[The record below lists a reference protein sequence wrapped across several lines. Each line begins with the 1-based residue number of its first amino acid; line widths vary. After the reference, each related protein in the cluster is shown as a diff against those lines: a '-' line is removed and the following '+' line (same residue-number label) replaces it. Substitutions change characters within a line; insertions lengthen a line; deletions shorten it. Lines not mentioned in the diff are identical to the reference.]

1 MNRDIQ
7 TIKDRIINELPVYT
21 ATFTFRMKA
30 YDSEFEEMNDLI
42 DQAAQSNEGF
52 LGKESWSNEKQHKKS
67 VIYYWSSL
75 EDLRVFS
82 RNPVHQKAKQNYSKW
97 YSGYEVIISEVL
109 NLKSD
114 DGI

>member
-7 TIKDRIINELPVYT
+7 TIKERINSEQPVYT
-21 ATFTFRMKA
+21 ATFTFRIKA
-30 YDSEFEEMNDLI
+30 YDSEFEELNNLI
-42 DQAAQSNEGF
+42 DQAAQSNDGF
-52 LGKESWSNEKQHKKS
+52 LGKESWSNEELNKKS
-67 VIYYWSSL
+67 VIYYWNSL
-75 EDLRVFS
+75 ENLRVFS

-114 DGI
+114 DRI